1 MYTKFY
7 GLNKKPFESNLD
19 SRFLY
24 LGEKHREAL
33 ALMIYATR
41 QRKGLVLLSGPPGMG
56 KTTLISFLMKM
67 EVNAKFASIV
77 NPHVDLIDFYR
88 LMFHDF
94 GIEEQCSTKADFLIA
109 LDGFLKMHSR
119 TPSPVVLIVD
129 EAQEL
134 STDILEE
141 IRYILNVGARYPSTF
156 QIILSGQT
164 EITER
169 IAGSALQ
176 NLRQRIVLHSR
187 IDPFTYD
194 ETKAYIN
201 LRLTKAGNPSQRQ
214 LMNEDAY
221 SEIAWLSGGIP
232 RLINIICDNAF
243 LLGHLKKLPEI
254 DRDTVVESIKDLE
267 LLGLP
272 APREVS
278 SSLPRHQ
285 SHKSWLRKLFV
296 SDTE

>member
-33 ALMIYATR
+33 ALMIYAIR

-56 KTTLISFLMKM
+56 KTTLISILKKM

-77 NPHVDLIDFYR
+77 NPRVDLIDFYR

-109 LDGFLKMHSR
+109 LDGFLKIHSKA
-119 TPSPVVLIVD
+119 PSPVVLIID
-129 EAQEL
+129 EAHEL

-141 IRYILNVGARYPSTF
+141 IRYILNIGARYPNTF
-156 QIILSGQT
+156 QIILSGQP

-169 IAGSALQ
+169 IAGSSLQ
-176 NLRQRIVLHSR
+176 NLRQRIVLHSK
-187 IDPFTYD
+187 IDPFTND

-201 LRLTKAGNPSQRQ
+201 TRLAKAGNAPQRQ
-214 LMNEDAY
+214 LINEDAF

-232 RLINIICDNAF
+232 RLINVICDNAF

-254 DRDTVVESIKDLE
+254 DRDTVVDSIKDLD

-278 SSLPRHQ
+278 SLPQRE
-285 SHKSWLRKLFV
+285 SPKGWLRRLFV